1 MYKNYLKVALRNLWK
16 NKAFSFIN
24 ITGLAAGLAVCLLIS
39 LYVFDELNYDRY
51 HKNAD
56 RIYRLDADLSFNGTP
71 FSSATSPRPLPL
83 TLVKDYP
90 QIEQMVRVSFE
101 YDILV
106 RKDDQNIQEHHA
118 VFADSTFFKV
128 FTAPMITGD
137 PLTALNGPN
146 AIVID
151 ETTALKYFNSTDVVG
166 KTLYIDNSANC
177 KITGVIKDL
186 PRQSHFH
193 FRFIR
198 PLGKA
203 YGSGDSDWLSNGIHS
218 YILVRPG
225 VTKAFIQSKVDETVN
240 NYLAKQLEGMF
251 HTSVRDLKNKGDHF
265 RYPLMPL
272 TAIHLH
278 SEKTFEFEANGNI
291 NYVYIFSVIAI
302 FILLIACVNFMNL
315 STARSANRAR
325 EVGVRKV
332 AGSTKGHLI
341 IQFLTESVLMS
352 YLSLLLALLLSY
364 LLLPLFNQIAGKQM
378 QVDTLFSSW
387 LTPALIALVFVVGC
401 IAGSYPAIYLSSF
414 KPVQVLKGKIASG
427 FKSSW
432 LRSSLVIF
440 QFSISIVLIIG
451 TVVIYNQLDYIRS
464 RKIGYNREQVL
475 VLHNTNNLGMQSKAF
490 KESLLNLPGVEKAT
504 ITNDLPT
511 AGPGNLNQR
520 GWFRDATMDAKK
532 VAIFTSIQV
541 DENYIPVL
549 GMQMEK
555 GRNFSPDYKTDST
568 GIILN
573 ETAAKMLGW
582 KEPLTAQLYRPGENY
597 QTQTF
602 HVIGIVKDFNFST
615 MHEKVGPLVM
625 ELGNYG
631 INMAIRINTKNMPS
645 LISQIK
651 NKWNSMAPGMSFSYT
666 FMDNDYNNMYHA
678 EQQTGKLF
686 ITFVVFAIF
695 IACLGLFG
703 LVTYA
708 AEQRTKEI
716 GIRKVLGA
724 GVGRI
729 VTMLSKEF
737 VRLVFIASLIG
748 FPVAWWAMDKWLQSF
763 AYRINISWWVFLIA
777 GCTTMTIALVT
788 ISFQAIKAAIANPV
802 KSLRAE

>member
-16 NKAFSFIN
+16 NKAFSLIN
-24 ITGLAAGLAVCLLIS
+24 IAGLASGLAVCLLIA
-39 LYVFDELNYDRY
+39 LYVFDELNYDKY
-51 HKNAD
+51 NKNAD
-56 RIYRLDADLSFNGTP
+56 RIYRLDADLFFNGTS
-71 FSSATSPRPLPL
+71 FNSSTSPRPLPL
-83 TLVKDYP
+83 ALVKDFP
-90 QIEQMVRVSFE
+90 QIKQMVRVSFE
-101 YDILV
+101 NDILV
-106 RKDDQNIQEHHA
+106 KKDNQNIQEHHA

-128 FTAPMITGD
+128 FTAPMVAGD
-137 PLTALNGPN
+137 PLTALNDPN
-146 AIVID
+146 SVVID
-151 ETTALKYFNSTDVVG
+151 ETTALKYFNSTDIVG
-166 KTLYIDNSANC
+166 KTLYINNSDNC
-177 KITGVIKDL
+177 KITGVIKDF

-198 PLGKA
+198 PLRKS
-203 YGSGDSDWLSNGIHS
+203 YGSIEMDWLTNDVHS
-218 YILVRPG
+218 YILVAPG
-225 VTKAFIQSKVDETVN
+225 VKKAFIQSKVDETVN
-240 NYLAKQLEGMF
+240 NYLSKQLEGMF
-251 HTSVRDLKNKGDHF
+251 HASFKDLQSKGDHF
-265 RYPLMPL
+265 RYPMMPL
-272 TAIHLH
+272 TEIHLH

-302 FILLIACVNFMNL
+302 FILMIACVNFMNL
-315 STARSANRAR
+315 STSRSANRAR

-332 AGSTKGHLI
+332 AGSTKGNLI

-352 YLSLLLALLLSY
+352 YFSLLLALLLSS
-364 LLLPLFNQIAGKQM
+364 LMLPWFNQIAGKQM
-378 QVDTLFSSW
+378 HVATLFSSW
-387 LTPALIALVFVVGC
+387 LTPALITLVFVVGC
-401 IAGSYPAIYLSSF
+401 VAGSYPAFYLSSF
-414 KPVQVLKGKIASG
+414 KPIQVLKGKIASG

-432 LRSSLVIF
+432 LRSSLVVF

-475 VLHNTNNLGMQSKAF
+475 VLHNTNNLGMQIQAF
-490 KESLLNLPGVEKAT
+490 RSALLNLPGVEKAA
-504 ITNDLPT
+504 ISRDLPT

-520 GWFRDATMDAKK
+520 GWFRDATLDVKK
-532 VAIFTSIQV
+532 VAILTSIKV

-549 GMQMEK
+549 DIQIAK
-555 GRNFSPDYKTDST
+555 GRNFLQEFKSDST

-573 ETAAKMLGW
+573 ETAASMLGL
-582 KEPLTAQLYRPGENY
+582 KEPLTAQLYRPNENN
-597 QTQTF
+597 QVEAF

-625 ELGNYG
+625 ELDNNWGNM
-631 INMAIRINTKNMPS
+631 ILRINTKNIPS

-651 NKWNSMAPGMSFSYT
+651 SKWTSMAPGPSFSYT
-666 FMDNDYNNMYHA
+666 FMDNDFNNLYHA
-678 EQQTGKLF
+678 DQQTGKLF
-686 ITFVVFAIF
+686 ITFAVFAIF

-729 VTMLSKEF
+729 VAMLSKEF

-763 AYRINISWWVFLIA
+763 AYRINISWWVFVIA
-777 GCTTMTIALVT
+777 GLTTMTIALVT
-788 ISFQAIKAAIANPV
+788 ISFQTIKAAIANPV